1 MIALVIGGSGSGKS
15 AYAEKLVKQIPD
27 ENRVYIATMRVW
39 DAESEMRVARHREQ
53 RKELGFE
60 TIECPVELD
69 KIQLS
74 KDATVLLED
83 IPNLVANELF
93 DENGDVSRIIPA
105 LQKLARSCKNLV
117 MVTGN
122 VFADGGEY
130 APETQEYMRLLSEV
144 NAAAAAL
151 ADCGVEVVYTIPVP
165 FKGELPC
172 A

>member
-15 AYAEKLVKQIPD
+15 AYAENLVKQISD

-39 DAESEMRVARHREQ
+39 DHESEIRVARHRTQ
-53 RKELGFE
+53 RAELGFE
-60 TIECPVELD
+60 TIECPVNLGD
-69 KIQLS
+69 IQLP

-83 IPNLVANELF
+83 IPNLVANEMF
-93 DENGDVSRIIPA
+93 DENGDVNRIIPA
-105 LQKLARSCKNLV
+105 IGKLAVGCKNLV

-122 VFADGGEY
+122 IFTDGRDY
-130 APETQEYMRLLSEV
+130 DPETQKYMHLLSQV
-144 NAAAAAL
+144 NIAATML
-151 ADCGVEVVYTIPVP
+151 ADCGIEVVYTIPVP

>member
-15 AYAEKLVKQIPD
+15 AYAEKLVKQIS
-27 ENRVYIATMRVW
+27 ENNRVYIATMRVW
-39 DAESEMRVARHREQ
+39 DQESEIRVARHRTQ
-53 RKELGFE
+53 RAELGFE
-60 TIECPVELD
+60 TIECPVNLGD
-69 KIQLS
+69 IQLV

-83 IPNLVANELF
+83 IPNLVANEMF
-93 DENGDVSRIIPA
+93 DENGDVNRIVPA
-105 LQKLARSCKNLV
+105 LRKLAGSCKNLI

-122 VFADGGEY
+122 IFTDGRDY
-130 APETQEYMRLLSEV
+130 DPETKEYMRLLSKV
-144 NAAAAAL
+144 NEAAAML

>member
-15 AYAEKLVKQIPD
+15 AYAEKLVKQIS
-27 ENRVYIATMRVW
+27 ENNRIYIATMRVW
-39 DAESEMRVARHREQ
+39 DKESEIRVARHRDQ

-60 TIECPVELD
+60 TIECPVRLD
-69 KIQLS
+69 GIEIPE
-74 KDATVLLED
+74 DATVLLED
-83 IPNLVANELF
+83 IPNLVANEMF
-93 DENGDVSRIIPA
+93 DENGDVRCIIPG
-105 LQKLARSCKNLV
+105 LRKLEGSCKNLV

-122 VFADGGEY
+122 VFADGKDY
-130 APETQEYMRLLSEV
+130 DVETQKYMRLLSEV
-144 NAAAAAL
+144 NAAAAEL

>member
-15 AYAEKLVKQIPD
+15 VYAENLVKQIS
-27 ENRVYIATMRVW
+27 ENNRVYIATMRVW
-39 DAESEMRVARHREQ
+39 DQESEIRVVRHRAQ
-53 RKELGFE
+53 RKEMGFE
-60 TIECPVELD
+60 TIECPVKLGS
-69 KIQLS
+69 IQLPQ
-74 KDATVLLED
+74 DATVLLED

-105 LQKLARSCKNLV
+105 LQKLAGRCKNLI

-122 VFADGGEY
+122 IFTDGRDYDPG
-130 APETQEYMRLLSEV
+130 TKEYMRLLSEV

-151 ADCGVEVVYTIPVP
+151 ADCGVEVVYTIPVA

-172 A
+172 T